1 MKQLRITVLCLSSGT
16 VPGSGGSQIEGEL
29 DKPSVPRWY
38 CIQKTSDYFYYC
50 VDREVFTSVL
60 YHEMLDRQYK
70 VRRHISKRSN
80 KANKIKILLKDWLN
94 NNLLLR
100 NICIWLYIISTNFE
114 VFFLL
119 QQNTSLSFKMTYALQ
134 NRLNYGIDL
143 KVQRSGVILVMI

>member
-1 MKQLRITVLCLSSGT
+1 MSHRVKCFTGNETTSHHSSLF
-16 VPGSGGSQIEGEL
+16 VFWHSPW
-29 DKPSVPRWY
+29 VRWE
-38 CIQKTSDYFYYC
+38 SDWRRAGQTKCPKMILHPENIRLLYYC

-114 VFFLL
+114 VFFF
-119 QQNTSLSFKMTYALQ
+119 TSAKYIAF
-134 NRLNYGIDL
+134 I
-143 KVQRSGVILVMI
+143 